1 MTCDDCG
8 FVAKSPAGLAAHR
21 RFKHPERL
29 VTSSMVEAMEQTVAA
44 LERMGR
50 FEQVDAATVQS
61 LRSMALALDVNP
73 FNSQMWRELRETLSQ
88 VLEADDDADD
98 GIAAAL
104 AQIAGVPKVGD

>member
-29 VTSSMVEAMEQTVAA
+29 VTSSMVEAMEETLSA
-44 LERMGR
+44 LEQMGR
-50 FEQVDAATVQS
+50 FERVDAATIQS
-61 LRSMALALDVNP
+61 LRSMAAALDSHP

-88 VLEADDDADD
+88 VLEADEDADD

-104 AQIAGVPKVGD
+104 ARIAGDPKVGN